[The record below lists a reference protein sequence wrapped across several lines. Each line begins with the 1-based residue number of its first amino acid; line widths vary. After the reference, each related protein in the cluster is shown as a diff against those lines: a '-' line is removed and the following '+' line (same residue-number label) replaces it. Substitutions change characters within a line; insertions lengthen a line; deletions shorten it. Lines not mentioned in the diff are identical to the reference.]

1 MLLALSLM
9 LMNQQRILNKA
20 SLNKH
25 IKVGCILISRWNM
38 IRGSQVPNPA
48 FPLGAVVQNS
58 PIHCC
63 QQLYWTQWP
72 QKNENQQYL
81 LSTPRCEIGPFFL
94 YSSLSINCH
103 LPAQHTH
110 THTGTHVG
118 THAALSSRR
127 SHVCMHTDIQ
137 ASPQS
142 SLHHF

>member
-1 MLLALSLM
+1 MLLAVSLM

-72 QKNENQQYL
+72 QKMRINSIYYQL
-81 LSTPRCEIGPFFL
+81 PDVKLDHSSSTHHSASTATSQL
-94 YSSLSINCH
+94 
-103 LPAQHTH
+103 QHTH
-110 THTGTHVG
+110 THTGMHVG